1 MYIPIW
7 EMIMF
12 FILAFIGACSV
23 ENFFKKVW
31 KDFKKDQIKRGRV

>member
-1 MYIPIW
+1 
-7 EMIMF
+7 MIMF